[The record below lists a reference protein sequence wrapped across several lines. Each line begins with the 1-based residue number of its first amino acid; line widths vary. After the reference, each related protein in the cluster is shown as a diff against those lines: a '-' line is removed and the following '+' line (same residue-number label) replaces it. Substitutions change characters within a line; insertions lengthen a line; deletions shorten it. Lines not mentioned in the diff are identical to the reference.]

1 VDVAVVGA
9 GRVGTTLAVLLQRA
23 GHRIVGVSGRDAT
36 PERAARYL
44 PGVPFASAQEVASE
58 GELVLISVPDV
69 AIERVSRDLS
79 TAGAFREGQTVAHT
93 SGARPRDE
101 LHVDPQIPT
110 LVLHP
115 LQTFPDV
122 EFALR
127 HVPGSALA
135 VTSRDD
141 EGYDVG
147 RRIAT
152 DLGMRPFRLSDR
164 ERAVYHAA
172 AVFASN
178 YVVTVLAAAERLF
191 RLAGVDDPVRQ
202 FLPLTRA
209 AVDAVEEFGP
219 GAALTGPVV
228 RGDAATIDSHL
239 GNLVRSGLA
248 DLYRSLAVGTLELAD
263 HTGRLAL
270 ETRAVVREKLEWWR
284 AVLDEESDRWR

>member
-1 VDVAVVGA
+1 VDVAVVVA

-36 PERAARYL
+36 RERAARYL
-44 PGVPFASAQEVASE
+44 PGVRFGSAEDVIRDA
-58 GELVLISVPDV
+58 ELVLLTVPDA
-69 AIERVSRDLS
+69 AIERVSWQLS
-79 TAGAFREGQTVAHT
+79 TAGAFRDGQIVAHT

-101 LHVDPQIPT
+101 LHAGPGTTT

-115 LQTFPDV
+115 LLVFPDV
-122 EFALR
+122 EFAVEHL
-127 HVPGSALA
+127 PGSALA
-135 VTSRDD
+135 VTARDD
-141 EGYDVG
+141 DGYATG
-147 RRIAT
+147 ARIAT

-164 ERAVYHAA
+164 ERSVYHAA

-191 RLAGVDDPVRQ
+191 RMAGVDDPVPL

-209 AVDAVEEFGP
+209 TVDAVEEFGP

-228 RGDAATIDSHL
+228 RGDVRTIDAHL

-263 HTGRLAL
+263 RAGRIARD
-270 ETRAVVREKLEWWR
+270 TRTAVREKLEWWR
-284 AVLDEESDRWR
+284 VVLDEESDRWR

>member
-9 GRVGTTLAVLLQRA
+9 GRVGTALAVLLQRA

-36 PERAARYL
+36 RERAARYL
-44 PGVPFASAQEVASE
+44 PNVPFAATEDVVPD
-58 GELVLISVPDV
+58 GELVLVTVPDV
-69 AIERVSRDLS
+69 AIGRVSRDLS
-79 TAGAFREGQTVAHT
+79 AAGAFRQGQIVAHT

-101 LHVDPQIPT
+101 LHTPAEIRT

-115 LQTFPDV
+115 LQTFPDI

-127 HVPGSALA
+127 HLPGSALA
-135 VTSRDD
+135 VTARDD
-141 EGYDVG
+141 EGYAVG
-147 RRIAT
+147 RRIAA

-164 ERAVYHAA
+164 ERALYHAA

-191 RLAGVDDPVRQ
+191 RLAGIDDPVGL

-228 RGDAATIDSHL
+228 RGDAATIDAHL

-263 HTGRLAL
+263 HAGRLASD
-270 ETRAVVREKLEWWR
+270 TRAVVREKLEWWR

>member
-1 VDVAVVGA
+1 MGA

-23 GHRIVGVSGRDAT
+23 GHRIVGISGRDAT
-36 PERAARYL
+36 RERAARFL
-44 PGVPFASAQEVASE
+44 PDVPFATAEEVVADA
-58 GELVLISVPDV
+58 ELVLLTVPDV
-69 AIERVSRDLS
+69 AIERVSRQLS
-79 TAGAFREGQTVAHT
+79 TAGLFHEGQIVAHT

-101 LHVDPQIPT
+101 LHAGPAIG

-122 EFALR
+122 EFAVR
-127 HVPGSALA
+127 HLPGSALA
-135 VTSRDD
+135 VTARDD
-141 EGYDVG
+141 EGYAAG
-147 RRIAT
+147 RRIAE

-164 ERAVYHAA
+164 ERSLYHAA

-191 RLAGVDDPVRQ
+191 RLAGLDDPVQ
-202 FLPLTRA
+202 LFLPLTRA

-228 RGDAATIDSHL
+228 RGDVATIDSHL

-263 HTGRLAL
+263 RAGRLSSD
-270 ETRAVVREKLEWWR
+270 TRATVREKLEWWR